1 VEDPC
6 PGFQRLRDAV
16 DMEWAL
22 LVHKLSALKDKIVA
36 GGTGAGVDSSHVV
49 EVTQVARDLK
59 LVPAQVQ
66 FILNTIAYRQLKQQ
80 DVVHVGEKRTL
91 DDTQDALPSAQTA
104 VDALKKFRL
113 GIKKQL
119 LKANGDLKGL
129 KKRDMQRELEVMYSE
144 VQERFEGCCR
154 KAYLWK

>member
-1 VEDPC
+1 
-6 PGFQRLRDAV
+6 
-16 DMEWAL
+16 
-22 LVHKLSALKDKIVA
+22 
-36 GGTGAGVDSSHVV
+36 
-49 EVTQVARDLK
+49 
-59 LVPAQVQ
+59 
-66 FILNTIAYRQLKQQ
+66 
-80 DVVHVGEKRTL
+80 VGEKRTL